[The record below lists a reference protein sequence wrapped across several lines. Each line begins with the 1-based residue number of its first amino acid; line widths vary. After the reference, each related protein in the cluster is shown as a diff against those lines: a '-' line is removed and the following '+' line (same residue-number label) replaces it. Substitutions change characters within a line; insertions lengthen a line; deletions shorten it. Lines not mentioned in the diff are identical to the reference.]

1 MLKIKTFP
9 SKGQLTVVIE
19 MGFTKI
25 VSRSVLGTREEPSN
39 AERQQKEKRKEKKRG
54 YNILK
59 ILIAW
64 GCKKTQVI
72 YSPFRKEEEREG
84 NSRCL

>member
-19 MGFTKI
+19 MGFAKI

-39 AERQQKEKRKEKKRG
+39 AERQQKEKRKEKRV
-54 YNILK
+54 NILK

-72 YSPFRKEEEREG
+72 YSPLRKEEEREG

>member
-25 VSRSVLGTREEPSN
+25 VSRSVFGTREEPST
-39 AERQQKEKRKEKKRG
+39 EQQQKEKRKEKR
-54 YNILK
+54 
-59 ILIAW
+59 
-64 GCKKTQVI
+64 V
-72 YSPFRKEEEREG
+72 
-84 NSRCL
+84 

>member
-9 SKGQLTVVIE
+9 SKGQLTVDIE

-39 AERQQKEKRKEKKRG
+39 AKQK
-54 YNILK
+54 LK
-59 ILIAW
+59 
-64 GCKKTQVI
+64 
-72 YSPFRKEEEREG
+72 
-84 NSRCL
+84 

>member
-25 VSRSVLGTREEPSN
+25 VSRSVPGTREEPGN
-39 AERQQKEKRKEKKRG
+39 AERQQKEKRKEKR
-54 YNILK
+54 
-59 ILIAW
+59 
-64 GCKKTQVI
+64 V
-72 YSPFRKEEEREG
+72 
-84 NSRCL
+84 